1 MRKNSMKLLRYGPQ
15 GQELPGMLAAD
26 GSVRALTPIVK
37 DIDETV
43 LSPDGMRF
51 LEALDP
57 LKLPR
62 VDVPGRIG
70 SPLADVKEI
79 IAVGLNYR
87 QHAAEANLPIPS
99 EPVVFFKST
108 SSICGP
114 GDDILLPPG
123 SINTDWEIEL
133 GIVIGSTA
141 SRVDKTEARNCIAGY
156 VMVNDVSERQWQIER
171 GGQWS
176 KGKSFDTFTPV
187 GPWLLSASE
196 LREPGSL
203 ELKLD
208 VNGTACQRGH
218 TADMIFDVDT
228 IVSYCSQFMTLR
240 PGSLIITGTPAG
252 VGFGMKP
259 QTYLAQGDIVE
270 MSITGL
276 GTQRHCVH
284 AGRFATA

>member
-1 MRKNSMKLLRYGPQ
+1 MKLLRYGPL
-15 GQELPGMLAAD
+15 GQEHPAMLAAD
-26 GSVRALTPIVK
+26 GSVRSLSPIIK
-37 DIDETV
+37 DIDESV
-43 LSPDGMRF
+43 LCADGMRF

-57 LKLPR
+57 LKLPK
-62 VDVPGRIG
+62 VDAPGRVG
-70 SPLADVKEI
+70 SPLGDVEEI
-79 IAVGLNYR
+79 IAVGLNYG
-87 QHAAEANLPIPS
+87 QHAMEASLPIPS

-114 GDDILLPPG
+114 GDDILLPSG
-123 SINTDWEIEL
+123 STSTDWEIEL

-141 SRVDKTEARNCIAGY
+141 SRIDKSEARGCIAGY
-156 VMVNDVSERQWQIER
+156 VMVNDVSERHWQVER

-187 GPWLLSASE
+187 GPWLVSASE
-196 LREPGSL
+196 LREPGAL

-208 VNGTACQRGH
+208 VNGTARQRGN

-240 PGSLIITGTPAG
+240 PGHLIITGTPAG
-252 VGFGMKP
+252 VGFGMTPK
-259 QTYLAQGDIVE
+259 TYLAHGDIVD

-276 GTQRHCVH
+276 GAQRHLIR
-284 AGRFATA
+284 AG

>member
-1 MRKNSMKLLRYGPQ
+1 
-15 GQELPGMLAAD
+15 
-26 GSVRALTPIVK
+26 
-37 DIDETV
+37 
-43 LSPDGMRF
+43 
-51 LEALDP
+51 
-57 LKLPR
+57 
-62 VDVPGRIG
+62 
-70 SPLADVKEI
+70 
-79 IAVGLNYR
+79 
-87 QHAAEANLPIPS
+87 
-99 EPVVFFKST
+99 
-108 SSICGP
+108 
-114 GDDILLPPG
+114 
-123 SINTDWEIEL
+123 
-133 GIVIGSTA
+133 
-141 SRVDKTEARNCIAGY
+141 
-156 VMVNDVSERQWQIER
+156 MVNDVSERQWQIER

-228 IVSYCSQFMTLR
+228 IVSYCSQFMTLH

-276 GTQRHCVH
+276 GTQRHCVR
-284 AGRFATA
+284 AGRFAAA

>member
-1 MRKNSMKLLRYGPQ
+1 MKLLRYGPQ

-43 LSPDGMRF
+43 LSPEGMRF

-62 VDVPGRIG
+62 VEAPGRIG
-70 SPLADVKEI
+70 SPLGDVKEI

-87 QHAAEANLPIPS
+87 QHAMEASLPIPS

-141 SRVDKTEARNCIAGY
+141 SRIDKTEARNCIAGY

-187 GPWLLSASE
+187 GPWLVSASE

-276 GTQRHCVH
+276 GTQRHCVR
-284 AGRFATA
+284 AGRFAAA